1 MSHSKFKKKCF
12 RIKWYLEK
20 KMKVGVKRH
29 RLLLRRNCHINGC
42 EPFSVRKKHNK
53 RVEAGGVV
61 EAVSLG
67 GMDIFKLFE
76 C

>member
-1 MSHSKFKKKCF
+1 
-12 RIKWYLEK
+12 
-20 KMKVGVKRH
+20 MKVGVKRH

-61 EAVSLG
+61 EAVALG